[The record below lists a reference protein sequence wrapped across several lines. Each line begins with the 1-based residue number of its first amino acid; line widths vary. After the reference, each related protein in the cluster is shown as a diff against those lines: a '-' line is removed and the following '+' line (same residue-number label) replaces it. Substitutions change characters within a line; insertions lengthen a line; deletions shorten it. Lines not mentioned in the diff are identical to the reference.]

1 MFDPFIPPE
10 HIKMHTETTTENTT
24 ESTTE
29 KPDVQASNAQ
39 YFLHCAL
46 YALQERAA
54 IRDRPDGERSAERAA
69 AILMAWTG
77 QAWTASDVW
86 RCLLA
91 VKQAR
96 EIQGAFH
103 SDDYTDGAGYFALL
117 GEHEARLN
125 RA

>member
-1 MFDPFIPPE
+1 MFDPFMPPE
-10 HIKMHTETTTENTT
+10 HIKMHTE
-24 ESTTE
+24 STAE
-29 KPDVQASNAQ
+29 KPSVQTPNAQ
-39 YFLHCAL
+39 YFLQCAL
-46 YALQERAA
+46 DALQERAA
-54 IRDRPDGERSAERAA
+54 VRDAPGGERSAGKAA
-69 AILMAWTG
+69 DILTAWTG
-77 QAWTASDVW
+77 RQWTTSDVW